1 MYSGKFWRQVHC
13 KNQVQKHSALT
24 QCKLQCSELFLNKLE
39 FDSTQVHIMKFVEL
53 CTLYEFGFG

>member
-24 QCKLQCSELFLNKLE
+24 QCKLQCSEHFLNKLDLE
-39 FDSTQVHIMKFVEL
+39 SSEVQNMKNVAV
-53 CTLYEFGFG
+53 